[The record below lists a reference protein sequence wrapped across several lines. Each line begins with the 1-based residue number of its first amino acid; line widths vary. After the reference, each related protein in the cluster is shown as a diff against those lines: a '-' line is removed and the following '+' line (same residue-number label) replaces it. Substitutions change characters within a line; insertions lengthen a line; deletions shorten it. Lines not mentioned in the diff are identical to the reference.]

1 MRRRSSP
8 VWLLFTGLALLSA
21 VTWLTR
27 HPDAEIVREAVEW
40 PLVGPVAKKFRQ
52 AYLAREADPE
62 KRPTPGDLEI
72 HRRVEVVTVVPDPV
86 VVGAKPYVWVQPD
99 TPIYSEPDRE
109 SRILF
114 TTRALANLSTLRR
127 EADWYRVIQ
136 PVADEPAILGW
147 VILEGHQEPQP
158 IRLSTPEPVLPLA
171 ANPIAPESLSSATRL
186 MSDGTREID
195 CGPYRLFTDVV
206 KSTTIAL
213 CSDLVED
220 LERVYRTRYGL
231 SPVSPPAET
240 ILLFA
245 TSEDYL
251 DFRDEEEIS
260 FEAHIAHTFP
270 SRGYVALY
278 EADRSALELISSLVH
293 ELTHLLNHRSVGP
306 ALPAWLAEGLADDLA
321 ESSIDS
327 EGKLSPGLLGG
338 ESRQL
343 GDLTLNS
350 GGTGSLL
357 RLQTL
362 DQLGKLPG
370 LQELIQLE
378 SKEFYQPERAQ
389 LHYALSSFW
398 IRYLLRDPED
408 ELAKGFRSYLDDISK
423 GTQITEA
430 LLAEHLGDDL
440 ENLEAGFRQWLRSQ
454 NLG

>member
-1 MRRRSSP
+1 
-8 VWLLFTGLALLSA
+8 
-21 VTWLTR
+21 
-27 HPDAEIVREAVEW
+27 
-40 PLVGPVAKKFRQ
+40 
-52 AYLAREADPE
+52 
-62 KRPTPGDLEI
+62 
-72 HRRVEVVTVVPDPV
+72 
-86 VVGAKPYVWVQPD
+86 
-99 TPIYSEPDRE
+99 
-109 SRILF
+109 
-114 TTRALANLSTLRR
+114 LANLSILRR

-136 PVADEPAILGW
+136 PLADEPAILGW
-147 VILEGHQEPQP
+147 VILEGYQEPQATRP
-158 IRLSTPEPVLPLA
+158 SIPELVLPLA
-171 ANPIAPESLSSATRL
+171 AKPIAPESLSSATRL
-186 MSDGTREID
+186 MSDSSREID

-206 KSTTIAL
+206 TSTWIAL

-231 SPVSPPAET
+231 TPVSPAAET

-245 TSEDYL
+245 TGEDYL

-260 FEAHIAHTFP
+260 SEAHIAHTFP

-278 EADRSALELISSLVH
+278 EVDRSAPQLLSSLVH

-306 ALPAWLAEGLADDLA
+306 ALPAWLAEGMADDLA
-321 ESSIDS
+321 ESSIDPT
-327 EGKLSPGLLGG
+327 GQLSPGLLGG
-338 ESRQL
+338 ESRQVD
-343 GDLTLNS
+343 GLTLNS

-362 DQLGKLPG
+362 DQLGKLPD

-378 SKEFYQPERAQ
+378 NEEFYQPERVQ

-398 IRYLLRDPED
+398 IRYLRRDPED
-408 ELAKGFRSYLDDISK
+408 ELAKGFRSYLDDISN
-423 GTQITEA
+423 GTQITEV